1 MAVTRCFDRLIDV
14 HEDYMAIEIIRN
26 KYMKK
31 IFGILLF
38 LIFIVNTSL
47 AAEIKVQGIFQG
59 ENLFVMN
66 PFASTGV
73 GFCVFEVTVN
83 GEITTD
89 EINSSAFEIDLS
101 VFSLKIGEKVSIVIK
116 HKDGCKP
123 KVLNAEVLKPK
134 STYKVQDIIV
144 DRKSNQLRWSTTGE
158 KGSLPYTVEQYKWK
172 KWIKVATI
180 QGKGLSGTHNYSVSV
195 IPTSGNNKF
204 RVKQMDYSRKPRYSP
219 EVTFRSLDPQVTFS
233 PEKPKNEIVFSAV
246 TNYEIYDFYGR
257 LIKKGSGNKIDL
269 NKLKKGDYFLNFDNE
284 MGKFT
289 KK

>member
-1 MAVTRCFDRLIDV
+1 M
-14 HEDYMAIEIIRN
+14 IIKKSVLTLQVRILPEAFM
-26 KYMKK
+26 MKK

-38 LIFIVNTSL
+38 LVFLVNTAL

-83 GEITTD
+83 GQITTD
-89 EINSSAFEIDLS
+89 EINSSAFEVDLS
-101 VFSLKIGEKVSIVIK
+101 VFNLKIGEKVSIVIK

-134 STYKVQDIIV
+134 STYKVLEISV
-144 DRKSNQLRWSTTGE
+144 DRKKNLLRWTTTGE
-158 KGSLPYTVEQYKWK
+158 KGSLPYIVEQYKWK
-172 KWIKVATI
+172 KWIKTATI
-180 QGKGLSGTHNYSVSV
+180 QGKGISGTQNYSVSV
-195 IPTSGNNKF
+195 LPTSGNNKF
-204 RVKQMDYSRKPRYSP
+204 RVKQIDYSNKPRYSP
-219 EVTFRSLDPQVTFS
+219 EAIYRSLDPSVTFS
-233 PEKPKNEIVFSAV
+233 PAKPKNEILFSAV
-246 TNYEIYDFYGR
+246 TSYEIYDFYGR
-257 LIKKGSGNKIDL
+257 LLKKGNGDKIDIS
-269 NKLKKGDYFLNFDNE
+269 KFKKGDYFLNYDNE